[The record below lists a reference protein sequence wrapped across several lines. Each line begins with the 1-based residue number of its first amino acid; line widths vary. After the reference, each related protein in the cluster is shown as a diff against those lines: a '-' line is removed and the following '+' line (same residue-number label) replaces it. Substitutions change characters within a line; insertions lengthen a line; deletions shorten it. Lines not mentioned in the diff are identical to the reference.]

1 MKKLM
6 MMLAGALMWGAT
18 ANAQTD
24 IILRGGFATNQFV
37 GDSYEHSEMNPG
49 YNVGIDS
56 TTTLRTVCIGTAV
69 CSSEAA
75 DTNTQAKSAEYHS
88 PTNCVHTTSRFR

>member
-24 IILRGGFATNQFV
+24 IILRGGFATNTFV
-37 GDSYEHSEMNPG
+37 GDDYDGVDMNPG
-49 YNVGIDS
+49 YNVGLEFNNYIKNGLYWNSGLLFGSRGYKIDNKI
-56 TTTLRTVCIGTAV
+56 L
-69 CSSEAA
+69 
-75 DTNTQAKSAEYHS
+75 DDPK
-88 PTNCVHTTSRFR
+88 FRSILV

>member
-49 YNVGIDS
+49 YNVGI
-56 TTTLRTVCIGTAV
+56 GTAV

-75 DTNTQAKSAEYHS
+75 DTSIQKATRMHQPA
-88 PTNCVHTTSRFR
+88 TNCVPTTFRFH